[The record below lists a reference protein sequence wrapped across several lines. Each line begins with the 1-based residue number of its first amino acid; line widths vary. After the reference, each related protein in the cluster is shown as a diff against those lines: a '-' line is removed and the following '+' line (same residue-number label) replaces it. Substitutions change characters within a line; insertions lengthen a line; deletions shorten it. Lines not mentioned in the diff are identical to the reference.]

1 MSSGSQ
7 HDSGVNA
14 MVLKQEQVDN
24 NDEEEKGRNQDDN
37 PYLPKKESEEE
48 TFPIEDDDERYEAQ
62 EVKDKNLE
70 NKEEGNDAALS
81 KEQ

>member
-1 MSSGSQ
+1 
-7 HDSGVNA
+7 